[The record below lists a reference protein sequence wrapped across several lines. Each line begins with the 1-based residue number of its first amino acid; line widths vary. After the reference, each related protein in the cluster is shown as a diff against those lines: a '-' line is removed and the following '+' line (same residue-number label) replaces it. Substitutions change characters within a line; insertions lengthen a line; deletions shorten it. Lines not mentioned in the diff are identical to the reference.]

1 MDEQVRSEKDGEA
14 AKAEPV
20 EVDLRALLE
29 RSRLGLLRLFRALDR
44 LGLAQDL
51 PPELRE
57 LFELDADLVEALW
70 VLDQRPGQFDMS
82 AMVRDTVASLGA
94 IPDALTAFFALLNA
108 DEQSRLAACANAVR
122 ATLVASD
129 AYLQI
134 PGRDPAADP
143 LHGAP

>member
-1 MDEQVRSEKDGEA
+1 MDERIRSNEDGQATKTETI
-14 AKAEPV
+14 

-44 LGLAQDL
+44 LGLAQEV
-51 PPELRE
+51 PPQLRE
-57 LFELDADLVEALW
+57 LFELDADLAEALW
-70 VLDQRPGQFDMS
+70 VLDQPPGQFDLS
-82 AMVRDTVASLGA
+82 AMTRDTVASLGA
-94 IPDALTAFFALLNA
+94 IPDALTAFFALLSA

-143 LHGAP
+143 PHGAP

>member
-1 MDEQVRSEKDGEA
+1 MDERIRSETGFESVRT
-14 AKAEPV
+14 EPID
-20 EVDLRALLE
+20 VDLRALLE

-44 LGLAQDL
+44 VGLAQDL

-57 LFELDADLVEALW
+57 LFELDADLAEALW

-94 IPDALTAFFALLNA
+94 IPDALTAFFGLLNA
-108 DEQSRLAACANAVR
+108 DEQSRLAACSNALRTTMVT
-122 ATLVASD
+122 AE
-129 AYLQI
+129 AYQDI

-143 LHGAP
+143 LHGCP